1 MPRAGYSGNN
11 TWVLVRLDK
20 LTLKSH
26 VLAKSFPGVLGG
38 AVHAMLDQFA
48 RAALAFLI
56 LLPTNPQTFSNH
68 DQIGQRFGAHFSH
81 NVAAVNLYCP
91 FAYADL
97 ACDLLV
103 HKAAGHER
111 HNLALARG

>member
-1 MPRAGYSGNN
+1 MRRGRA
-11 TWVLVRLDK
+11 T
-20 LTLKSH
+20 
-26 VLAKSFPGVLGG
+26 
-38 AVHAMLDQFA
+38 LDQFV

-68 DQIGQRFGAHFSH
+68 DQIGQGFGAHFSH

-97 ACDLLV
+97 ACDLFV
-103 HKAAGHER
+103 HKTAR
-111 HNLALARG
+111 HQCHDLAFARG